1 MSELLSRGAA
11 PDAQTPGER
20 RVGRE
25 RGGQGLE
32 GRVKWRWGGP
42 WKGAW
47 RVGLWKT
54 FKGVALRRTESQCRL
69 SSQDVLTAATFLS
82 LALLLISLMH
92 NMSAFYLSILD
103 KHQQMGSWW
112 RLRRKNLYS
121 VLDFRQVNRPERRE
135 GKGQKLVHIPS
146 II

>member
-1 MSELLSRGAA
+1 M
-11 PDAQTPGER
+11 T
-20 RVGRE
+20 VGRA
-25 RGGQGLE
+25 LE
-32 GRVKWRWGGP
+32 
-42 WKGAW
+42 GAW
-47 RVGLWKT
+47 RAGLWKT
-54 FKGVALRRTESQCRL
+54 FKGVALRRTESQRRL

-103 KHQQMGSWW
+103 KRQQMGSWW

-121 VLDFRQVNRPERRE
+121 VLDFLQVNRPERRE